1 MEALSYFF
9 IVLPFVAA
17 LLIGL
22 AVPFGLMVAY
32 RITIAWGDTSRLIII
47 LWLIVI
53 GATLSVVLTTRN
65 INYTTEYTPLLTASD
80 FSSGFMASRLVTLA
94 LLVWSIVTLLRGWL
108 ANRDVLVNPASG
120 VLGAFLVYSFGTI
133 FIQVFGSAY
142 PSFNYKTLYA
152 PIVMIAIYYLVH
164 TDMNVLVR
172 HFKWL
177 LLVPVSGS
185 LIAAMIAPDFALNRP
200 YSGLLPGIDFRLY
213 GVTEHANV
221 LGPLALLLI
230 LVELHF
236 PSRRR
241 WRGVILAIAITTFVL
256 AQSKTA
262 WLMTLGLLVLVF
274 IPYRLAVYR
283 TQSRQTQGTLLF
295 LLGIV
300 VILMV
305 VTLGLSFVD
314 GSRFID
320 KYGLT
325 TFTGRTVIW
334 EKTIDEWQRNPLFG
348 YGSEIWGVE
357 YRIRAGMLHVGHAH
371 NQFIQTL
378 GEAGI
383 MGLLLLVSYLA
394 VLLRYAIKYFMVSRG
409 FILALLVI
417 SLFHC
422 FSEAPFRISAFMEWG
437 FFTHALLFLSVVHYA
452 HVQSQSIVQV
462 GVVLDPVDEI
472 PVFPKVRDK
481 NMRFTLGSNQG

>member
-1 MEALSYFF
+1 MEALSYLF
-9 IVLPFVAA
+9 IALPFVAA

-22 AVPFGLMVAY
+22 AVPFGLIVAY
-32 RITIAWGDTSRLIII
+32 RVTIAWGDTPRLIII

-65 INYTTEYTPLLTASD
+65 INYTTEYTPLLTAGD
-80 FSSGFMASRLVTLA
+80 FSSGFMASRLLTLA
-94 LLVWSIVTLLRGWL
+94 LLGWSIVTLLRGWL

-120 VLGAFLVYSFGTI
+120 VLSAFLAYSFGTI
-133 FIQVFGSAY
+133 LIQALGSDY
-142 PSFNYKTLYA
+142 PGFNYKTFYA
-152 PIVMIAIYYLVH
+152 PIVMISIYYLAH
-164 TDMNVLVR
+164 ADMNILAR

-177 LLVPVSGS
+177 LLVPVAGS
-185 LIAAMIAPDFALNRP
+185 LITAMVTPDFALNRP

-213 GVTEHANV
+213 GVTDHANA

-230 LVELHF
+230 LVELYF
-236 PSRRR
+236 PSRMH

-262 WLMTLGLLVLVF
+262 WLMTLGLVAFVF
-274 IPYRLAVYR
+274 IPYRMAVYR
-283 TQSRQTQGTLLF
+283 GRSHQMQGALLF

-314 GSRFID
+314 WDRFVD
-320 KYGLT
+320 KYALT

-334 EKTIDEWQRNPLFG
+334 ERTIADWQKNPMFG
-348 YGSEIWGVE
+348 YGPEIWGFE
-357 YRIRAGMLHVGHAH
+357 YRIKAGMLHVGHAH

-417 SLFHC
+417 SLFLC
-422 FSEAPFRISAFMEWG
+422 FSEAPFRISAFMDWG
-437 FFTHALLFLSVVHYA
+437 FFTHVLLFLSAVYYA
-452 HVQSQSIVQV
+452 HMQSKSIVQT
-462 GVVLDPVDEI
+462 GVALDPVNGTSV
-472 PVFPKVRDK
+472 PPKTHDT
-481 NMRFTLGSNQG
+481 NIRFTFRSNQG